1 MAAYEHGTND
11 GVKLGPGRMAKKKAL
26 GDLKDVMNSLE
37 SKKLP
42 KAGEGSAVTVPRKV
56 AASSKGSTDFKGGK
70 GPSQSP
76 AKPLKLTEKFPA
88 PKIEADD
95 ESVAEDAYENGEE
108 DEVAEEERADGE
120 KTRKA
125 DRANPGDLGDA
136 KQVDAALKAFL
147 VKGKKHIRK
156 G

>member
-1 MAAYEHGTND
+1 MAAYEHSTND
-11 GVKLGPGRMAKKKAL
+11 GVKVGPGRMAKKKAL

-42 KAGEGSAVTVPRKV
+42 KAGEESAVTVTRKV
-56 AASSKGSTDFKGGK
+56 AHSSSGSTDFKGGK
-70 GPSQSP
+70 GPSSAP
-76 AKPLKLTEKFPA
+76 AKPLKQVEKVAA
-88 PKIEADD
+88 PKTPQDD
-95 ESVAEDAYENGEE
+95 ESVAEDAYEGGEE
-108 DEVAEEERADGE
+108 EEIAEQERADGE
-120 KTRKA
+120 KTHKA

-136 KQVDAALKAFL
+136 KEIDRALKAFL